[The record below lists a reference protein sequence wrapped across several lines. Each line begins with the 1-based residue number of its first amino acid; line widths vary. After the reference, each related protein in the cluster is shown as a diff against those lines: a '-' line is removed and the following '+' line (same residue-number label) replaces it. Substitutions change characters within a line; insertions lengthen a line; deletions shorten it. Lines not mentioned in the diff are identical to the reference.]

1 MRQLAAM
8 TVALVLVGGRQDAAR
23 ILIDMR
29 QALGGDAAIAA
40 VRAFS
45 VTGSESRNLGDRV
58 GTADVEFACELP
70 DRYVRVHRIATPFGT
85 TVDTDGYN
93 GDRRIHRR
101 DSDLPVPPDPF
112 ENEPP
117 DQKAQRRARA
127 LRTMK
132 HEFSRLAVATI
143 GLPSDDPFDV
153 VLGARQTIDGRAADV
168 LQLRAADGYSATLL
182 VDAATHLPI
191 AIRWMG
197 TPVVVFSTSTTV
209 AVPRGQMPGA
219 GAIPTPVLPRGDPKA
234 GMSLVEHE
242 VRFDDYKAADGLT
255 WPHRLT
261 ETVGGRVWVTTRLG
275 KYKLNPK
282 PDPKQFDPDR

>member
-1 MRQLAAM
+1 MRLLAAV
-8 TVALVLVGGRQDAAR
+8 TVAVALIGGRQDAGRVLA
-23 ILIDMR
+23 DMR
-29 QALGGDAAIAA
+29 QALGGDAVVAG

-45 VTGSESRNLGDRV
+45 VTGSESRNLGEHV
-58 GTADVEFACELP
+58 STADVEFACELP
-70 DRYVRVHRIATPFGT
+70 DRYVRVHRVATPFGSS
-85 TVDTDGYN
+85 VDTDGYN

-117 DQKAQRRARA
+117 DQKAQRLARA
-127 LRTMK
+127 LRNMK

-153 VLGARQTIDGRAADV
+153 APGGRQTIDGRDADV
-168 LQLRAADGYSATLL
+168 LQLRAVDGYAASLF

-191 AIRWMG
+191 AISWMG

-209 AVPRGQMPGA
+209 AVPRGQAPGP
-219 GAIPTPVLPRGDPKA
+219 GAIPTPVLPRGDPTA
-234 GMSLVEHE
+234 GMALVEHQL
-242 VRFDDYKAADGLT
+242 RFDDYKAADGLT

-282 PDPKQFDPDR
+282 SDPKRFDPDR